1 MLNPERR
8 RVTWAAAGHPPPL
21 LVPPTGPPT
30 VLRDGIG
37 SALGLGAGPW
47 PWPETT
53 ITREPDASFL
63 LYSDGLVETRDVDL
77 FTGIGRL
84 ADKITAPPCRRAGA
98 SRARCAPGSLS

>member
-1 MLNPERR
+1 M
-8 RVTWAAAGHPPPL
+8 TPL
-21 LVPPTGPPT
+21 LVPPTGRPN

-47 PWPETT
+47 PETT
-53 ITREPDASFL
+53 ITLEPDASFL

-98 SRARCAPGSLS
+98 SRAR